1 MSWSHQVVRSDSGT
15 VNINVA
21 KYFCLFGCV
30 CVPNSY
36 DLHCI
41 MLLPAFFMEQYLVS
55 LIRNNTIITPIILV
69 HWTLDDFDLK
79 NIFLS
84 L

>member
-1 MSWSHQVVRSDSGT
+1 
-15 VNINVA
+15 
-21 KYFCLFGCV
+21 
-30 CVPNSY
+30 
-36 DLHCI
+36 
-41 MLLPAFFMEQYLVS
+41 MEQYLVS